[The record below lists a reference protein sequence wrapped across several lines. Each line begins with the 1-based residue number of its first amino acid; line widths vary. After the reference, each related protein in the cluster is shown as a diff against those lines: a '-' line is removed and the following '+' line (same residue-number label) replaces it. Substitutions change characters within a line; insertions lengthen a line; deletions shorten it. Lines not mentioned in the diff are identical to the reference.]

1 MCSSFFFFFLM
12 IRRPPRSTLFPY
24 TTLFR
29 SLGCCRTCRLLLQGL
44 VSGTVFSDRPRRRPG
59 TLLPS
64 RFRSLKQRPPGSL
77 RAEDLAVAER
87 EIAIRPSPASSGPRE
102 SPRAALAAPEALG
115 VPPLH
120 LTRQGHGSLRLQ
132 ARRPGRSEYVDRHPQ
147 LELDWNHFV
156 GSRITLW
163 LWTNKA
169 LGSAAYH
176 VIESRC
182 LSNQQVTYVN
192 AYIRRATRRE
202 ALNPTQGVWI
212 SPRGAS
218 QQLFDLCNQHA
229 RKDGLGDKA
238 VHACC

>member
-132 ARRPGRSEYVDRHPQ
+132 ARRPGRSEYVHRHPQ
-147 LELDWNHFV
+147 LELDWDHFV

-163 LWTNKA
+163 LWRCFA
-169 LGSAAYH
+169 LG
-176 VIESRC
+176 
-182 LSNQQVTYVN
+182 LSNKQGIGQ
-192 AYIRRATRRE
+192 RR
-202 ALNPTQGVWI
+202 V
-212 SPRGAS
+212 PRHRVAM
-218 QQLFDLCNQHA
+218 FE
-229 RKDGLGDKA
+229 
-238 VHACC
+238 